1 MPIGGVRI
9 TATSDAST
17 GEAISDSS
25 GFFKVTLN
33 SASKPG
39 MVLTLS
45 FRHPDYQPVTEHLF
59 ETALG
64 QIYIA
69 RMTPLTTAAAPQ
81 DATSPIAITDV
92 SVRYSIKSTNT
103 VNIGSFAKIFEVE
116 NTGSLPCDG
125 HFPCSP
131 DGKWRAATGTAS
143 FAAGGDN
150 TFVDVRVSC
159 IAGPCPFT
167 KIDSENPIDNGRAIK
182 VVALNWSE
190 TATFLV
196 EAEVTRTVIS
206 DLIRHSYPVIFGD
219 GMNFTLPPTAEGLTI
234 EAELNGAPIVFPPGP
249 DLILSWA
256 TCTVKDNADRS
267 RLYRC
272 ELKPG
277 YEYR

>member
-1 MPIGGVRI
+1 MPIEGVRI
-9 TATSDAST
+9 TAANGAST
-17 GEAISDSS
+17 AGAISDSS
-25 GFFKVTLN
+25 GFFKIALN
-33 SASKPG
+33 SPSKPG
-39 MVLTLS
+39 TTFTLS
-45 FRHPDYQPVTEHLF
+45 FRHSDYQPLIEHPI
-59 ETALG
+59 ETAVG

-81 DATSPIAITDV
+81 NATSPIAITDV

-103 VNIGSFAKIFEVE
+103 VNIGSFAKTFEVA

-131 DGKWRAATGTAS
+131 DGKWRAAAGTAS
-143 FAAGGDN
+143 FVAGGDN

-167 KIDSENPIDNGRAIK
+167 KVESEDPIDNGRAIK

-234 EAELNGAPIVFPPGP
+234 EAELNGSPIVFPLGP

-256 TCTVKDNADRS
+256 TCTVKNNADRS